1 MRRCARAI
9 GWMVLACALL
19 LLAGAVNADPVR
31 IAVAANF
38 AGVAQE
44 LGRRFAADTGHVP
57 TFVFGS
63 TGKHYAQIVNGAP
76 FDMFLAADAERPR
89 LLEQQR
95 LIVAGTRFTYA
106 VGHIVLWSAR
116 EDYVDDA
123 GAILADGT
131 FRRLAVAEPDL
142 APYGRAARQAL
153 TALGHWQRLVP
164 RIVRGKNVSQAFG
177 FVSTGNAELGIVAA
191 SQVAAREGDS
201 PGSVWVI
208 PLDLYEP
215 IEQQAVLLR
224 DGRAGRSF
232 IAFLHSA
239 AARALIRAHGYES
252 S

>member
-9 GWMVLACALL
+9 LWMALACAALFVVS
-19 LLAGAVNADPVR
+19 AVKADPVR

-44 LGRRFAADTGHVP
+44 LGRRFEAETGHVP

-76 FDMFLAADAERPR
+76 FDVFMAADAERPR

-95 LIVAGTRFTYA
+95 LIVADTRFTYA
-106 VGHIVLWSAR
+106 VGRIVLWSVR
-116 EDYVDDA
+116 EDYIDDA
-123 GAILADGT
+123 GAVLADGT
-131 FRRLAVAEPDL
+131 FRRLAIADPDL

-153 TALGHWQRLVP
+153 TALGHWQRLAP

-191 SQVAAREGDS
+191 SQVVAREGDR
-201 PGSVWVI
+201 PGSIWVV
-208 PLDLYEP
+208 PFDLYEP
-215 IEQQAVLLR
+215 IEQQAALLR
-224 DGRAGRSF
+224 DRPAGRSF
-232 IAFLHSA
+232 IAFLRSD
-239 AARALIRAHGYES
+239 AARAVIRAHGYGS